1 MSKHIFMVNV
11 IEIQFKTL
19 FICFVV
25 LIGFSSCNF
34 SSSST
39 EDIELTPEE
48 AIGKL
53 ADLSPTEGAHFFVD
67 NRSQYSFLDTLYTDN
82 IVPIIGQCSF
92 DFTFALSDIN
102 YKKSISDSA

>member
-1 MSKHIFMVNV
+1 MVNV

-19 FICFVV
+19 FICFIV
-25 LIGFSSCNF
+25 LVGFSSCNF

-39 EDIELTPEE
+39 EDIELTQEE

-67 NRSQYSFLDTLYTDN
+67 NRSQYPFWIHCIQT
-82 IVPIIGQCSF
+82 I
-92 DFTFALSDIN
+92 
-102 YKKSISDSA
+102 